1 MTAIDSTKAQPF
13 ASALSQWTRTG
24 PTKLQP
30 TIPGNGSSPA
40 GDQVTLSAQAKG
52 LMAGGL
58 EAIPAKGGPTEFAIT
73 GTPPASSDPTDDYF
87 AKMQKYFED
96 LNNFTKKTL
105 GLGDRAGVTGVGLT
119 GDIINVMKKA
129 AAKAGIVEPEMPA
142 SIKAMK
148 EEREARSA
156 SEPEK
161 EPGPGMK
168 GTSLITLY
176 MPEDQGG
183 GQVELWL
190 DNKALDKLTDLSA
203 QNVKSS
209 LVDLMKGDGK
219 AAAANAAIDNGIFGK
234 AFAENAAWHPEFR
247 TPKARMAYFDPSAE
261 PGESPLFMIQ
271 SKNQAGYVSQHAGDL
286 AANLINLLKAAKD

>member
-1 MTAIDSTKAQPF
+1 MTAIDSTRAQPF
-13 ASALSQWTRTG
+13 ASTLSQWTRTG

-30 TIPGNGSSPA
+30 IIPENGSSPA

-52 LMAGGL
+52 LMAGGSG
-58 EAIPAKGGPTEFAIT
+58 ANPAMGAPREFAIT
-73 GTPPASSDPTDDYF
+73 GIPPASSDPTDDYF
-87 AKMQKYFED
+87 AKMHKYFED

-105 GLGDRAGVTGVGLT
+105 GLGDRVGVGLT

-176 MPEDQGG
+176 MPEEEGG
-183 GQVELWL
+183 GQVEIWL
-190 DNKALDKLTDLSA
+190 DNKGLDKLADLSA
-203 QNVKSS
+203 QTVKSS
-209 LVDLMKGDGK
+209 LVDLMKGDDK

-247 TPKARMAYFDPSAE
+247 TPKARMAYFDPSVE

-271 SKNQAGYVSQHAGDL
+271 SKAQAGYVSQHAGDL
-286 AANLINLLKAAKD
+286 AASLINLLKAAKD

>member
-13 ASALSQWTRTG
+13 ASTLSQWTRTG

-30 TIPGNGSSPA
+30 IIPENGSSPA

-52 LMAGGL
+52 LMAGGSG
-58 EAIPAKGGPTEFAIT
+58 ANPAMGAPREFAIT
-73 GTPPASSDPTDDYF
+73 GIPPASSDPTDDYF
-87 AKMQKYFED
+87 AKMHKYFED

-105 GLGDRAGVTGVGLT
+105 GLGDRVGVGLT
-119 GDIINVMKKA
+119 GDIINIMKKA

-176 MPEDQGG
+176 MPEEQGG
-183 GQVELWL
+183 GQVELWI
-190 DNKALDKLTDLSA
+190 DNKGLDKLADLSA
-203 QNVKSS
+203 QTVKSS
-209 LVDLMKGDGK
+209 LVDLMKGDDK

-261 PGESPLFMIQ
+261 PGETPLFMIQ
-271 SKNQAGYVSQHAGDL
+271 SKQQAGYVSQHAGDL
-286 AANLINLLKAAKD
+286 AASLINLLKAAKD